1 MGVSRR
7 MGLLAIVGPGVLV
20 AATGVGAGDLAGG
33 AIAGSILGLSCL
45 WAVVLGSAV
54 KLLLTENLARWQ
66 IATGSTILE
75 GAMVWLGRP
84 VQILFWVYLIPW
96 TLFTGGALISATGI
110 TAHAIWPIF
119 GDRTLTLGEPGGF
132 FKGEVPIGRLVLGAG
147 GSLLALALAW
157 LGGFKLFE
165 RVMGV
170 CVGVMFIIV
179 VVSAAMLAPDLGE
192 MLRGLFIPT
201 IHKATESAEHA
212 ESFGTGLIWTIALMG
227 GVGGTLTIICYSY
240 WMREAGRDGPG
251 DLRVCRLDATLGYAM
266 TAVFG
271 IAMVVVGSRVVL
283 ESGGSAGV
291 LVMVADQLEASLG
304 AFGREAFLW
313 GAFFAVFSSV
323 LGVWQAVPYVYADL
337 WRLRASVGRGEDAPP
352 REAVS
357 TKGRVYRGSM
367 VAIATVPMVSM
378 FVDFA
383 QVQKAYTVFGALFVP
398 ALAGVVLVLNGRQML
413 VKGFRNGRVMSLAL
427 GLVVLVGIAAMIVTA
442 VQKFG

>member
-1 MGVSRR
+1 

-45 WAVVLGSAV
+45 WAVVLGSGV

-75 GAMVWLGRP
+75 GAIIWLGRP

-110 TAHAIWPIF
+110 TAHAIVPVF
-119 GDRTLTLGEPGGF
+119 GDQTFALGDDEGLL
-132 FKGEVPIGRLVLGAG
+132 KREVSVGRLVLGGG

-157 LGGFKLFE
+157 FGGFRLFE
-165 RVMGV
+165 RVMSV
-170 CVGVMFIIV
+170 CVAAMFVVV
-179 VVSAAMLAPDLGE
+179 VVSASMLAPNIGE
-192 MLRGLFIPT
+192 MLGGLLIPK
-201 IHKATESAEHA
+201 IPEASEMVGQDA
-212 ESFGTGLIWTIALMG
+212 SFRTGLIWTIALMG

-240 WMREAGRDGPG
+240 WMREAGRDGRA
-251 DLRVCRLDATLGYAM
+251 DLGVCRLDATLGYAM

-271 IAMVVVGSRVVL
+271 IAMVVIGSRVVL
-283 ESGGSAGV
+283 ERGGSAGV
-291 LVMVADQLEASLG
+291 LVKVADQLAGPLG
-304 AFGREAFLW
+304 SFGREAFLW

-337 WRLRASVGRGEDAPP
+337 WRLGSSAGRGGDAPA
-352 REAVS
+352 REPVN
-357 TKGRVYRGSM
+357 TRCGMYRGSM
-367 VAIATVPMVSM
+367 VAIATVPMVSL

-398 ALAGVVLVLNGRQML
+398 ALAGVVLVLNGKAMVGEL
-413 VKGFRNGRVMSLAL
+413 RNGRWMSVVLAI
-427 GLVVLVGIAAMIVTA
+427 VVLVGIAAMIVTG
-442 VQKFG
+442 VQTFG